1 MKISQN
7 IIDLQYRNLLIL
19 VCRMNFHAM
28 FGNLLILR
36 LRVDTGL
43 VLLEMVARWYRQL
56 FRNVFNFSID
66 GLTMWWSI
74 EDVKDIVRLI
84 LSYIINC

>member
-1 MKISQN
+1 
-7 IIDLQYRNLLIL
+7 
-19 VCRMNFHAM
+19 M

-56 FRNVFNFSID
+56 FKNVFSFFID
-66 GLTMWWSI
+66 GLTMWIGFDLMCHVI
-74 EDVKDIVRLI
+74 EVPRKALAS
-84 LSYIINC
+84 LWMTAT